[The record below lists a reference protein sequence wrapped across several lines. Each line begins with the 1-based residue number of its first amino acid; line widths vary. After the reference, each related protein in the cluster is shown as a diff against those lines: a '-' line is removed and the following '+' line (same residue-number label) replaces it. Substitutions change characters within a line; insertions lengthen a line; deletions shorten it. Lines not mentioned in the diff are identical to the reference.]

1 MKFANAIKNQPARTL
16 NNMKARQETG
26 KKSVDLFYKFG
37 ALRGQDVITP
47 FSAAY
52 GEDRERAL
60 RIAQWGRDVRGG
72 AGERD
77 LFRNVIRWLAV
88 NHPEDA
94 KILLAKA
101 PLVGRWDDVIEF
113 LDTPTLTTTVIDLVK
128 TGLDNKDRLCA
139 KWMPRKGHK
148 AAVFTKALGLT
159 PRQYRKLIVGLT
171 DVVET
176 KMCAKDWE
184 SINFSH
190 VPSQAARIYRKAFF
204 KQSKSYV
211 DYINALKIGDKSVKV
226 NASATYPYEV
236 LKPFFGYPG
245 PTSADVELASAQWE
259 ALPNYVGDAPVL
271 AMVDVSGSMG
281 TKLKGSTVTA
291 MQVAIS
297 LGLYTADKNR
307 GPFKDCFLTFST
319 YTKLQVLTGSIRDKV
334 SQLSSADWAMSTDV
348 IKAFRTI
355 LKTAKD
361 NSVSDDD
368 MPKVLLILSDMQF
381 NQCARFDDSA
391 MESIRR
397 QYTEAGYTVPKIV
410 FWNLVSYDNVPVS
423 ENEQGVA
430 LVSGFSPSVMKNV
443 LKMGSENY
451 TPESVML
458 DVIMNPKYDI

>member
-26 KKSVDLFYKFG
+26 SKAVDLFYKFG
-37 ALRGQDVITP
+37 ALRGQDVVSP

-52 GEDRERAL
+52 GENREYAL

-77 LFRNVIRWLAV
+77 LFRDVVRWLSV
-88 NHPEDA
+88 THPEDA
-94 KILLAKA
+94 KVLLAKA

-113 LDTPTLTTTVIDLVK
+113 LDTPTLTDTVIDLVK

-139 KWMPRKGHK
+139 KWCPRKGHK
-148 AAVFTKALGLT
+148 AAILTKALGLS

-171 DVVET
+171 DVVEQ

-184 SINFSH
+184 NINFSH
-190 VPSQAARIYRKAFF
+190 VPSQAARIYRKSFF
-204 KQSKSYV
+204 KNSKAYA
-211 DYINALKIGDKSVKV
+211 DYIAALKSGDKSVKV
-226 NASATYPYEV
+226 NANATYPYEV
-236 LKPFFGYPG
+236 LKPFFGYG
-245 PTSADVELASAQWE
+245 PTAAVVELASAQWE

-271 AMVDVSGSMG
+271 AMVDVSGSMSS
-281 TKLKGSTVTA
+281 TLKGSTVTA

-319 YTKLQVLTGSIRDKV
+319 DTKLQLLTGSIRDKV
-334 SQLSSADWAMSTDV
+334 NQLSKAHWAMSTDV

-355 LKTAKD
+355 LSTAKA
-361 NSVSDDD
+361 NGVSDED

-397 QYTEAGYTVPKIV
+397 QYTDAGYTVPKIV

-423 ENEQGVA
+423 ENDHGVA
-430 LVSGFSPSVMKNV
+430 LVSGFSPSVMRNV
-443 LKMGSENY
+443 LKMGSESY